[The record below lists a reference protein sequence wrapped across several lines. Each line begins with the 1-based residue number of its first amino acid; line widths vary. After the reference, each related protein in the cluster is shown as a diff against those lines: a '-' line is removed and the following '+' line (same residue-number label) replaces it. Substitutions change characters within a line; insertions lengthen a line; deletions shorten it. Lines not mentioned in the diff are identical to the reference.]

1 MPTAKMALGMK
12 NKKVNNAPE
21 SGLFGDGRLA
31 LADMLLLEQELT
43 VQVRHVD
50 RVQVDDLNVFE
61 A

>member
-1 MPTAKMALGMK
+1 MK